1 MTVIK
6 ERPPEIT
13 PEIVT
18 WEVELQKVGLV
29 RRILNARRW
38 YGADWWFVTISAV
51 LVLIFIIV
59 ALFPNLFA
67 PYQPDALVGPSFL
80 APGAYPPVPVLVVLE
95 YFISQYLERPGS
107 DYRSTPPYLLAWFK
121 VETQLVR

>member
-18 WEVELQKVGLV
+18 WEVELQKVGLI

-38 YGADWWFVTISAV
+38 YGADWWFVTISAF
-51 LVLIFIIV
+51 LVLIFIIL

-67 PYQPDALVGPSFL
+67 PYKPD
-80 APGAYPPVPVLVVLE
+80 E
-95 YFISQYLERPGS
+95 N
-107 DYRSTPPYLLAWFK
+107 
-121 VETQLVR
+121 